1 MPGRRRVVN
10 SAQVVLLLATRALD
24 RALDYAVPAPFA
36 DRVQRG
42 SLVACPLGRRTV
54 LGVVVGLEPPSW
66 DGTLAKLAGV
76 VDVQPVPDALV
87 ELAAWIA
94 RYYAAPLAAC
104 LRLVLPPGAEGTLR
118 RRPDGGW
125 RLAEPPGPAVQL
137 VASDPID
144 GGTARQRAIAA
155 VLAHAGGTL
164 TATELCARAATTL
177 PTLRRMA
184 AAELIALDRRERA
197 RSPQTDRAEPI
208 AGPTLNAQQ
217 AAAVTEI
224 TAALGRAQEALLVHG
239 VTGSGKTE
247 VYIHAIEA
255 VRALGRGAIVL
266 APEIALTPQLLERL
280 RARLGGGV
288 ALWHSGLSD
297 GERAV
302 EDRRIRAGEADVVL
316 GARSAVFAPLA
327 NVGLIVVDEEH
338 EGSYKQDASPRY
350 DARQVAYRRGRLEG
364 ALVLYG
370 SATPRPESW
379 WALPHVTLSDRA
391 DGAPLPHVEI
401 VDMRTQ
407 PPGPISRPL
416 ARALQEAAARGEKAI
431 LLLNRRGLAR
441 MGLCQACGWIA
452 RCPAC
457 DVPLVVHDRPE
468 HLVCHHCGH
477 DAPVP
482 VLCPSCRGA
491 EVARQ
496 GSGTQGLEE
505 ALAVVVPDVPLIRLD
520 GDAIARRGELGSR
533 LARFARPG
541 AAVLLG
547 TQMVAKGHDLPAVT
561 VAGVLDADGA
571 LQRPDFRAEERAFA
585 LIVQLAG
592 RAGRRGEPSTVF
604 VQAWEPDGRAV
615 RLGARHAVQEFLAG
629 EIHRRQDRQFPPFG
643 HLVRIVADGANATS
657 VANLTRDL
665 ADALR
670 EADPDMTVLGPATLH
685 RLRGRFRRSVLVRAE
700 RATDAT
706 AAVVAQIEAR
716 QAGLRALDVRVVI
729 DVDPQDT

>member
-1 MPGRRRVVN
+1 M
-10 SAQVVLLLATRALD
+10 SAVQVVLLLATRALD
-24 RALDYAVPAPFA
+24 RPLDYAVPPVLAERA
-36 DRVQRG
+36 RRG
-42 SLVACPLGRRTV
+42 ALVACPLGRRTV
-54 LGVVVGLEPPSW
+54 LGVIVGADEPTW
-66 DGTLAKLAGV
+66 QGDLAALAGI
-76 VDVQPVPDALV
+76 VDAQPIPDALV
-87 ELAAWIA
+87 ELAAWIS

-104 LRLVLPPGAEGTLR
+104 LRLVLPPGAEGTLKR
-118 RRPDGGW
+118 LPDGGW
-125 RLAEPPGPAVQL
+125 RLAEMPGPAVQL
-137 VASDPID
+137 VASAPVE
-144 GGTARQRAIAA
+144 GGTARHRAIAST
-155 VLAHAGGTL
+155 LADAGGTL
-164 TATELCARAATTL
+164 NATDLCARAGTTL
-177 PTLRRMA
+177 ATLRRMA
-184 AAELIALDRRERA
+184 EAGRIALERRERTHADAVAESDPVPGPQLNPEQMAAVAEITDALDR
-197 RSPQTDRAEPI
+197 
-208 AGPTLNAQQ
+208 G
-217 AAAVTEI
+217 
-224 TAALGRAQEALLVHG
+224 QEALLVHG

-255 VRALGRGAIVL
+255 ARARGRGAIVL
-266 APEIALTPQLLERL
+266 APEIALTPQLVERL
-280 RARLGGGV
+280 RARLGAGV

-302 EDRRIRAGEADVVL
+302 EDRRIRAGDADVVV

-338 EGSYKQDASPRY
+338 EASYKQDASPRY
-350 DARQVAYRRGRLEG
+350 DARGVAYRRGRLED
-364 ALVLYG
+364 ALVVYG

-379 WALPHVTLSDRA
+379 WALHHVTLPNRA
-391 DGAPLPHVEI
+391 DGAPLPHVVV

-407 PPGPISRPL
+407 PPGPVSRPL
-416 ARALQEAAARGEKAI
+416 ARALQEAASRGEKAI

-441 MGLCQACGWIA
+441 MGLCRACGWIA
-452 RCPAC
+452 RCPSC

-468 HLVCHHCGH
+468 HLVCHHCGY

-482 VLCPSCRGA
+482 VLCPSCRAA
-491 EVARQ
+491 EVVRQ

-505 ALAVVVPDVPLIRLD
+505 ALAAIVPDVPLIRLD

-547 TQMVAKGHDLPAVT
+547 TQMVAKGHDLPSVT

-571 LQRPDFRAEERAFA
+571 LQKPDFRAEERAFA

-615 RLGARHAVQEFLAG
+615 KLGANHAVTEFLAG

-643 HLVRIVADGANATS
+643 HLVRIVLDGDNPGS
-657 VANLTRDL
+657 VLDAARGL
-665 ADALR
+665 ADVLR
-670 EADPDMTVLGPATLH
+670 ESEPTVSVLGPAMLH
-685 RLRGRFRRSVLVRAE
+685 RLRTRSRRAILVRAE

-706 AAVVAQIEAR
+706 ALILRHIEAR
-716 QAGLRALDVRVVI
+716 QAALRTAAVRIVV

>member
-1 MPGRRRVVN
+1 MNTV
-10 SAQVVLLLATRALD
+10 QVVLLLATRALD
-24 RALDYAVPAPFA
+24 RPLDYAVPEVFA
-36 DRVQRG
+36 GRAIRG
-42 SLVACPLGRRTV
+42 ALVACPLGRRTV
-54 LGVVVGLEPPSW
+54 LGVVVSAEPPTW
-66 DGTLAKLAGV
+66 DGDLAKLAGI
-76 VDVQPVPDALV
+76 VDVQPIPDALV

-104 LRLVLPPGAEGTLR
+104 LRLVLPPGAEGTLKR
-118 RRPDGGW
+118 IPGGGW
-125 RLAEPPGPAVQL
+125 RLADPPGPPAQL
-137 VASDPID
+137 VVSAPVA
-144 GGTARQRAIAA
+144 GGTARQRAIVAK
-155 VLAHAGGTL
+155 LIHAGGTL
-164 TATELCARAATTL
+164 TAVDLCAQAGTTL

-184 AAELIALDRRERA
+184 DAGFVTLERRERLQLDTGA
-197 RSPQTDRAEPI
+197 DGVRTP
-208 AGPTLNAQQ
+208 GPHLNAQQ

-224 TAALGRAQEALLVHG
+224 SAALGRGQEALLVHG

-255 VRALGRGAIVL
+255 VRVLGRGAIVL

-280 RARLGGGV
+280 RARLGAGV
-288 ALWHSGLSD
+288 ALWHSGMSD
-297 GERAV
+297 GERAA

-327 NVGLIVVDEEH
+327 NVGLIIVDEEH
-338 EGSYKQDASPRY
+338 EASYKQDASPRY
-350 DARQVAYRRGRLEG
+350 DARQVAYRRGRLED
-364 ALVLYG
+364 ALVVYG
-370 SATPRPESW
+370 SATPRPESF
-379 WALPHVTLSDRA
+379 WALPHITLTDRA

-401 VDMRTQ
+401 VDMRMQ

-416 ARALQEAAARGEKAI
+416 ARALQEAATRGEKAI

-441 MGLCQACGWIA
+441 MGLCRACGWIA
-452 RCPAC
+452 RCPSC

-468 HLVCHHCGH
+468 HLVCHHCGY

-505 ALAVVVPDVPLIRLD
+505 ALATVVPDVPLIRLD
-520 GDAIARRGELGSR
+520 GDVIARRGELGSR

-643 HLVRIVADGANATS
+643 HLVRIIVDGANAAS
-657 VANLTRDL
+657 VTTVARGL

-670 EADPDMTVLGPATLH
+670 DAEPDMTVLGPAMLH
-685 RLRGRFRRSVLVRAE
+685 RLRGQSRRAILVRAE

-706 AAVVAQIEAR
+706 AAVTAQIDAR
-716 QAGLRALDVRVVI
+716 QADLRKAAIRVVV